1 MAAPHSV
8 GVSSI
13 QSQTPLLCCVHKG
26 GVQFFR
32 LPRFRRTN
40 VLIRSAELS
49 PMRLAF
55 PSKLLLSRDFL
66 TRSLPRWAEREQD
79 RLLLDDQSA
88 EYPAFSQR
96 VRATAPFPSVI
107 GGGGLQTM
115 GVMKQEDGQLFKC
128 RARNPFAPCAGFLCP
143 LLQSFRTQQR
153 VYVSRPLLAETR

>member
-13 QSQTPLLCCVHKG
+13 QSQTPLLCRVHKG

-55 PSKLLLSRDFL
+55 PSKLLLSWDFFTL
-66 TRSLPRWAEREQD
+66 SLPR
-79 RLLLDDQSA
+79 
-88 EYPAFSQR
+88 
-96 VRATAPFPSVI
+96 
-107 GGGGLQTM
+107 
-115 GVMKQEDGQLFKC
+115 
-128 RARNPFAPCAGFLCP
+128 
-143 LLQSFRTQQR
+143 
-153 VYVSRPLLAETR
+153 

>member
-1 MAAPHSV
+1 MAASHSV

-13 QSQTPLLCCVHKG
+13 QSQTPLLCRVYKG
-26 GVQFFR
+26 GVQFFC

-49 PMRLAF
+49 LMRLAF

-79 RLLLDDQSA
+79 RLLLNDQSA

-96 VRATAPFPSVI
+96 SRATAPFPSVI

-128 RARNPFAPCAGFLCP
+128 RARNPFTPCAGLLFP
-143 LLQSFRTQQR
+143 LLHSFRT
-153 VYVSRPLLAETR
+153 